1 MGRHSEAWWS
11 ERVSELAAGAAPSDV
26 SAQHGVREKTLLWW
40 KSELGRRARRAG
52 KAQRLVPVVIRGAS
66 PLAAVAAGALDV
78 SLETKRGRLTVRGAV
93 EASHL
98 SALALALRP

>member
-1 MGRHSEAWWS
+1 MVRHNEAWWS
-11 ERVSELAAGAAPSDV
+11 ERVSELDAGVTASEIAAT
-26 SAQHGVREKTLLWW
+26 HGVREKTLLWW
-40 KSELGRRARRAG
+40 KSELSRRARRSA

-66 PLAAVAAGALDV
+66 ESAPAVAVALDV